1 MQVFGALGV
10 PLTEDMCH
18 QTTGL
23 RMDAVV
29 RYWQVRFPEVDLPVQ
44 QTSDAV
50 YDALISLI
58 DTEGEAL
65 PGAVHAVHRLASWDL
80 PTALASS
87 SPMRVI
93 ETALKRLGLE
103 EVLAV
108 RASAE
113 EVPLGKP
120 HPAVYLL
127 AAHRLDQPPTR
138 CVAIED
144 SLNGLVA
151 AKAARMRCV
160 VVPCLEDRADPRWHL
175 ADARLDQLHDL
186 DATRWVEV
194 AGR

>member
-1 MQVFGALGV
+1 MTAVIWDLDGLLIDSEPLWRRAEVQVFGALGV

-87 SPMRVI
+87 SPM
-93 ETALKRLGLE
+93 LWGGGCSPLLE
-103 EVLAV
+103 LAV
-108 RASAE
+108 
-113 EVPLGKP
+113 
-120 HPAVYLL
+120 
-127 AAHRLDQPPTR
+127 
-138 CVAIED
+138 
-144 SLNGLVA
+144 
-151 AKAARMRCV
+151 
-160 VVPCLEDRADPRWHL
+160 PRF
-175 ADARLDQLHDL
+175 
-186 DATRWVEV
+186 VSP
-194 AGR
+194 